1 MAETAPD
8 EFEDDGCTGVPDK
21 PFRPCCRQHDWE
33 YHLGGTTID
42 RLRADTDFLGCN
54 WTLAKWY
61 QKPRALAYYFGVV
74 ALGGRLGGVLAAPF
88 RFLAGKSPAYRPS
101 WNYRASRYPGER
113 MA

>member
-42 RLRADTDFLGCN
+42 RLRADTDF
-54 WTLAKWY
+54 
-61 QKPRALAYYFGVV
+61 R
-74 ALGGRLGGVLAAPF
+74 
-88 RFLAGKSPAYRPS
+88 
-101 WNYRASRYPGER
+101 
-113 MA
+113 